1 MQGGSI
7 AWKRKW
13 RNEAPSVKKH
23 PDVTGSSLNY
33 DTNRR
38 EYSLEESKLEARCP
52 LVKKYVD
59 ANTDREKQVLY
70 ALQHMMHEMEHPNKL
85 LTNIFNCLYNN
96 DVIAQEGFEA
106 WLDCS
111 EVSEQEGKGV
121 AIKSTTHFFTWM
133 RENEVDDE
141 EP

>member
-1 MQGGSI
+1 MDLSRIHLAVQ
-7 AWKRKW
+7 K
-13 RNEAPSVKKH
+13 PKKLGAKI
-23 PDVTGSSLNY
+23 DFDFSLA
-33 DTNRR
+33 
-38 EYSLEESKLEARCP
+38 E
-52 LVKKYVD
+52 
-59 ANTDREKQVLY
+59 
-70 ALQHMMHEMEHPNKL
+70 L

-133 RENEVDDE
+133 KKTK
-141 EP
+141 

>member
-1 MQGGSI
+1 MDMSRIHLAAQI
-7 AWKRKW
+7 TKRIGAKFLF
-13 RNEAPSVKKH
+13 NF
-23 PDVTGSSLNY
+23 SLS
-33 DTNRR
+33 
-38 EYSLEESKLEARCP
+38 E
-52 LVKKYVD
+52 
-59 ANTDREKQVLY
+59 
-70 ALQHMMHEMEHPNKL
+70 L

-111 EVSEQEGKGV
+111 EVAEQEGKGV

>member
-1 MQGGSI
+1 MLKC
-7 AWKRKW
+7 A
-13 RNEAPSVKKH
+13 E
-23 PDVTGSSLNY
+23 SLILFCFFA
-33 DTNRR
+33 
-38 EYSLEESKLEARCP
+38 E
-52 LVKKYVD
+52 
-59 ANTDREKQVLY
+59 
-70 ALQHMMHEMEHPNKL
+70 L

-141 EP
+141 EPWIVLLKRFN